1 MKNISN
7 ILAGIN
13 DNSSERDLMIAVNE
27 LIDIINARR
36 RSKDQAKRN
45 DRRQICKEI
54 KKLLAKGHHTTIM
67 NVPEGFSFNGIDREG
82 SYQVYI
88 EKAFN
93 EKVGVRCDFN
103 GNAET
108 QQFRIPA
115 EWLDLEFLATN
126 EADKSITSFRYKAKE
141 LSEGFQNALRGE

>member
-7 ILAGIN
+7 ILAGID
-13 DNSSERDLMIAVNE
+13 DNSSDRDLMIAVNE

-93 EKVGVRCDFN
+93 EKV
-103 GNAET
+103 E
-108 QQFRIPA
+108 
-115 EWLDLEFLATN
+115 LDVTSMAMQKLNILEFL
-126 EADKSITSFRYKAKE
+126 
-141 LSEGFQNALRGE
+141 QNGLILNF

>member
-1 MKNISN
+1 MLEEDRKIRLKEMIEGRSAKKSKNF
-7 ILAGIN
+7 
-13 DNSSERDLMIAVNE
+13 
-27 LIDIINARR
+27 
-36 RSKDQAKRN
+36 
-45 DRRQICKEI
+45 
-54 KKLLAKGHHTTIM
+54 LAKGHHTTIM

-93 EKVGVRCDFN
+93 EKVGVRCDF
-103 GNAET
+103 GYAET
-108 QQFRIPA
+108 QHFRIHA

-141 LSEGFQNALRGE
+141 LSEGFQNALRGNNVGSQS